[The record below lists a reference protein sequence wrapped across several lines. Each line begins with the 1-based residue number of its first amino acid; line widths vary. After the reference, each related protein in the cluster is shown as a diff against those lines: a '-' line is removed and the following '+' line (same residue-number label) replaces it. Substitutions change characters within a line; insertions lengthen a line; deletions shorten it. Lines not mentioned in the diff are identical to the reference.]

1 MQLQDVC
8 RSPGTP
14 VKAKLAADGV
24 NVIYSAPAPPLIPPD
39 HDDLYREDFD
49 EFLDKVACS
58 SPIRRCETSSASLPI
73 SWYSSR
79 DSLLCC
85 SPSAPISLNTPDFA
99 PQIMTDEYVPSPPSS
114 SSSPSPS
121 SSPSL
126 SSSPPPTCSSLSSS
140 VMYTTYIPD
149 RDLNPSEVEIIEN
162 EYTILEYSDIEPE
175 YSEPVQENSQR
186 AWKSNTGLSDIK
198 EFWER
203 LNPSRSQYVKYASDS
218 NICDASALENGLRN
232 IPKDKDFSSAG
243 EGTESEAEGFEDH
256 IYCRIHDVPGVRAP
270 GGIESGFFSYEQ
282 YGYYDNVIPEEPSD
296 YEDSWTEPTHI
307 NLISVPQSKSEDGSI
322 AEEIHDSDSIVSIHS
337 DHVTLISVEP
347 ESNLINLKPR
357 TMISLTNP
365 DKQKNKTNQTN
376 PTNLDYVT
384 NQINQTNLLLEEP
397 SGNPRLGSVK
407 DLRRLFENGF
417 SGAPSN
423 PAPRKPAPINLTSD
437 SVILLMDEGCLG
449 SCMYIVHK
457 YIFDVETIFLQ
468 HGE

>member
-1 MQLQDVC
+1 M
-8 RSPGTP
+8 
-14 VKAKLAADGV
+14 
-24 NVIYSAPAPPLIPPD
+24 IYSAPAPPLIPPD
-39 HDDLYREDFD
+39 HDDLYLEDFD
-49 EFLDKVACS
+49 ELLDKVACS

-114 SSSPSPS
+114 SSPSPS

-140 VMYTTYIPD
+140 AMYTTYIPD

-175 YSEPVQENSQR
+175 YSEPVQENTER

-203 LNPSRSQYVKYASDS
+203 INPSRSQYVKYASDS

-256 IYCRIHDVPGVRAP
+256 IYCRIQDVPGVRAP

-307 NLISVPQSKSEDGSI
+307 NLISVPQSKSETESI
-322 AEEIHDSDSIVSIHS
+322 AEEIQDSDSIVSIQS
-337 DHVTLISVEP
+337 DHVTLISIEP
-347 ESNLINLKPR
+347 EPSLNNLKPR

-365 DKQKNKTNQTN
+365 GKQKNITNQTN
-376 PTNLDYVT
+376 PRLG
-384 NQINQTNLLLEEP
+384 EP
-397 SGNPRLGSVK
+397 SGNPRMGSVK

-449 SCMYIVHK
+449 SCMFIVHK
-457 YIFDVETIFLQ
+457 NIFDVETIFLQ